1 MKITFLG
8 TAPALMQKDRHC
20 TAHLIETNGCFYLLD
35 AGAPICDLLVR
46 KDIGLN
52 NIKAI
57 FTTHCHDD
65 HILGILPYITLHTWA
80 YKNDVADIYLTDK
93 KMVDLI
99 QMYLDVTLAEKTEI
113 DENHIRLNVIDK
125 NFKYEDE
132 NIKVGV
138 IETKHMK
145 NSKSYAYEIID
156 KASNKKILFTGDL
169 SWDLKENDF
178 PGIENEDYVICE
190 LAHFG
195 FETIKKYLDTF
206 NGKAIYFNHVS
217 GIEKFKQL
225 EEIKNNYK
233 YEMIIPSDED
243 YILID

>member
-8 TAPALMQKDRHC
+8 TSHAVMQKDRYC
-20 TAHLIETNGCFYLLD
+20 TAHLLEVNGCFYLLD

-46 KDIGLN
+46 KNIGLD

-57 FTTHCHDD
+57 FTTHCHSD
-65 HILGILPYITLHTWA
+65 HIDGIFPYIDLHTWR
-80 YKNDVADIYLTDK
+80 YKDDVANIYLTDEK
-93 KMVDLI
+93 VIDLI
-99 QMYLDVTLAEKTEI
+99 HMYLDVTHGYKMKI
-113 DENHIRLNVIDK
+113 DEDRIRLNVIDA

-132 NIKVGV
+132 NIQVKV

-145 NSKSYAYEIID
+145 GSKSYAYEILD
-156 KASNKKILFTGDL
+156 KTSNKKVLFTGDL

-195 FETIKKYLDTF
+195 FNDIKKYLDSF
-206 NGKAIYFNHVS
+206 DGKAIYFNHVS
-217 GIEKFKQL
+217 GEEKFK
-225 EEIKNNYK
+225 EFIDIKNNYK
-233 YEMIIPSDED
+233 YTMIIPSDD
-243 YILID
+243 DCILID